1 MGRGS
6 MTIRPQDILDK
17 TPEELSKEFQG
28 HKKKH
33 KHPHPPKRK
42 LLNFCVLKCKYALK
56 RSDRYYCSALDCPP
70 DMRKKYYRFQL
81 SKRVISRMKLRS
93 RYIET
98 DVVRR
103 LERER
108 ERLKGLHKQSIY
120 NTNSM
125 AKRIV
130 RLTID
135 EHIRR
140 VNQAQKR
147 LQQAIDAFE
156 RLKTKLK
163 DQRAHVQLTEAFSIW
178 INVEKDRHF
187 SKDTHIINAKIIHAK
202 RDAKA
207 QVKAAEKLS
216 MITNKMLKPAVTGK
230 KPKHS
235 IIKETVTY
243 DD

>member
-1 MGRGS
+1 
-6 MTIRPQDILDK
+6 MTIKPQDILDK
-17 TPEELSKEFQG
+17 TPEELCQVFQEN
-28 HKKKH
+28 KKKH
-33 KHPHPPKRK
+33 KHPHPPKGK
-42 LLNFCVLKCKYALK
+42 LLNFCVLKCKHAIK
-56 RSDRYYCSALDCPP
+56 RNDRYFCSALDCPTE
-70 DMRKKYYRFQL
+70 MRKKYYRFQL
-81 SKRVISRMKLRS
+81 SKRVISKMKLRS
-93 RYIET
+93 RYIEN

-108 ERLKGLHKQSIY
+108 ERLKGLQRQSTY
-120 NTNSM
+120 NTNAM

-163 DQRAHVQLTEAFSIW
+163 DKRAHVQLSETFSLW

-187 SKDTHIINAKIIHAK
+187 SKDTHIINAKIIHAQ

-207 QVKAAEKLS
+207 QVRAAEKLS
-216 MITNKMLKPAVTGK
+216 MITNRMLKPAVTGK
-230 KPKHS
+230 KQKHP
-235 IIKETVTY
+235 IVKEIETH